1 MANIEINGKPL
12 QVTDGAMVI
21 EAADNAGITI
31 PRFCYHKKLSVA
43 ANCRMCLV
51 EIEKITKP
59 VPACATPVTDGMKI
73 FTKSTMAIEA
83 QQSVMEFLLINHP
96 LDCPI
101 CDQGGE
107 CDLQDIAVGFGQDIS
122 RYHEQKRVVADK
134 DIGPLI
140 ATEMTRCIHCTR
152 CVRFGQEVA
161 GIMELGATGRGDH
174 MRIGTYV
181 ERTVASEMS
190 GNVIDLCPVGALTSK
205 PYRYTGRPWE
215 NDQAKSIAAHDCL
228 GSNIEI
234 ETRRNKVMRVLPDEN
249 ETINELWLSDR
260 DRFSYLGLK
269 HDDRLQSPMIKQGN
283 SWKEVDWQTA
293 LNYAYEG
300 LKTVIKKDG
309 VENIGALVS
318 PSATVEEMYLTQK
331 LMRGIGSNNIDHR
344 LRQSDFSDQD
354 IAPQFPALG
363 QSLTELENND
373 AVLLVGSWIRKDQPI
388 AAHRIRKASRK
399 GAKIMAV
406 NAVDFDL
413 NFDVEE
419 KVITSPAE
427 MVDSLAAIT
436 KALLSLT
443 SKNAAEG
450 LDALLSNVTAS
461 AAALEIAKHLHS
473 ADKATV
479 ILGTQAMLQPQL
491 ADLRALT
498 NMIAELSGATMSTM
512 SDGANAAGAW
522 LTGVI
527 PHRSCGG
534 ESTAGKNAN
543 EMLSKGMNAFILL
556 DVEPELDTANPSVA
570 MKAVNDADFV
580 ISMTPYVTD
589 EMKAYADVLLPVSPF
604 SETSGT
610 YVNAEGTWQSFAGAV
625 TPLAET
631 RPAWKVL
638 RVLGNI
644 FELEGFDYI
653 TSEDVRDE
661 AKQLAN
667 QLDASNRGVTNSAQW
682 RCPSALAKQSDAI
695 TRIGILPIYA
705 TDSVV
710 RRSDALQQ
718 TDDMIPACVIVNAEM
733 AKQNQ
738 MHDDDN
744 VFVTQNNIKL
754 KLRVHIEDSIPNNCV
769 VIPQGVQGLEVFD
782 AAYSEITLSTK
793 S

>member
-12 QVTDGAMVI
+12 QVADGAMVI
-21 EAADNAGITI
+21 EAADQAGITI

-51 EIEKITKP
+51 EVEKVAKP

-73 FTKSTMAIEA
+73 FTKSTMALEA
-83 QQSVMEFLLINHP
+83 QKSVMEFLLINHP

-107 CDLQDIAVGFGQDIS
+107 CELQDIAVGFGQDIS
-122 RYHEQKRVVADK
+122 RYSESKRVVTDK

-161 GIMELGATGRGDH
+161 GIMELGATGRGEN

-181 ERTVASEMS
+181 ERAVASELS

-215 NDQAKSIAAHDCL
+215 NNQTKSIASHDCL

-234 ETRRNKVMRVLPDEN
+234 ETRRNKVMRVLPDDN
-249 ETINELWLSDR
+249 ESINELWLSDR

-269 HDDRLQSPMIKQGN
+269 HDNRLQSPMIKQGN

-300 LKTVIKKDG
+300 LNTVIKKEG
-309 VENIGALVS
+309 VENIGTLVS
-318 PSATVEEMYLTQK
+318 PSATIEEMYLSQK
-331 LMRGIGSNNIDHR
+331 LMRGLGSNNIDHR

-354 IAPQFPALG
+354 IAPHFPSLA
-363 QSLTELENND
+363 QSLTDLESND

-388 AAHRIRKASRK
+388 ASHRLRKASLK
-399 GAKIMAV
+399 GSTIMSV
-406 NAVDFDL
+406 NAVDFDF
-413 NFDVEE
+413 NFPIEE

-427 MVDSLAAIT
+427 MVNSLAEIT
-436 KALLSLT
+436 KALLTLSGQT
-443 SKNAAEG
+443 AAEG
-450 LDALLSNVTAS
+450 LSALLNNVKTSDACL
-461 AAALEIAKHLHS
+461 AMAKHLYNS
-473 ADKATV
+473 ETATI

-491 ADLRALT
+491 ADLRALS
-498 NMIAELSGATMSTM
+498 NMIAELSGATMSTL

-522 LTGVI
+522 ITGVV
-527 PHRSCGG
+527 PHRTCRG
-534 ESTAGKNAN
+534 ENSSGKHAA
-543 EMLSKGMNAFILL
+543 EMLNAGMNAFVLL
-556 DVEPELDTANPSVA
+556 NVEPEFDTANPSVA

-589 EMKAYADVLLPVSPF
+589 EMKVYADVLLPVSPS

-610 YVNAEGTWQSFAGAV
+610 YVNAEGRWQSFAGAV

-644 FELEGFDYI
+644 FELDGFDYI

-661 AKQLAN
+661 AQQHAGKME
-667 QLDASNRGVTNSAQW
+667 ASNKMAW
-682 RCPSALAKQSDAI
+682 RCPATLAKQVEGI
-695 TRIGILPIYA
+695 NRIGLLPIYA
-705 TDSVV
+705 VDSVV
-710 RRSDALQQ
+710 RRSGAFQQTTDAL
-718 TDDMIPACVIVNAEM
+718 PACVIINADT
-733 AKQNQ
+733 AKQNNVQ
-738 MHDDDN
+738 DEDDI
-744 VFVTQNNIKL
+744 VVTQNNIKL
-754 KLRVHIEDSIPNNCV
+754 KLRVHIEDSIPDNCA
-769 VIPQGVQGLEVFD
+769 VIPQGVQGVEDFD
-782 AAYSEITLSTK
+782 AAYSEITLSAK

>member
-12 QVTDGAMVI
+12 QVADGAMVI
-21 EAADNAGITI
+21 EAADQAGITI

-51 EIEKITKP
+51 EVEKVAKP

-73 FTKSTMAIEA
+73 FTKSTMALEA
-83 QQSVMEFLLINHP
+83 QKSVMEFLLINHP

-107 CDLQDIAVGFGQDIS
+107 CELQDIAVGFGQDIS
-122 RYHEQKRVVADK
+122 RYSESKRVVTDK

-161 GIMELGATGRGDH
+161 GIMELGATGRGEN

-181 ERTVASEMS
+181 ERAVASELS

-215 NDQAKSIAAHDCL
+215 NNQTKSIASHDCL

-234 ETRRNKVMRVLPDEN
+234 ETRRNKVMRVLPDDN
-249 ETINELWLSDR
+249 ESINELWLSDR

-269 HDDRLQSPMIKQGN
+269 HDNRLQSPMIKQGN

-300 LKTVIKKDG
+300 LNTVIKKEG
-309 VENIGALVS
+309 VENIGTLVS
-318 PSATVEEMYLTQK
+318 PSATIEEMYLSQK
-331 LMRGIGSNNIDHR
+331 LMRGLGSNNIDHR

-354 IAPQFPALG
+354 IAPHFPSLA
-363 QSLTELENND
+363 QSLTDLESND

-388 AAHRIRKASRK
+388 ASHRLRKASLK
-399 GAKIMAV
+399 GSTIMSV
-406 NAVDFDL
+406 NAVDFDF
-413 NFDVEE
+413 NFPIEE

-427 MVDSLAAIT
+427 MVNSLAEIT
-436 KALLSLT
+436 KALLTLSGQT
-443 SKNAAEG
+443 AAEG
-450 LDALLSNVTAS
+450 LSALLNNVKTSDACL
-461 AAALEIAKHLHS
+461 AMAKHLHNS
-473 ADKATV
+473 ETATI

-491 ADLRALT
+491 ADLRALS
-498 NMIAELSGATMSTM
+498 NMIAELSGATMSTL

-522 LTGVI
+522 ITGVV
-527 PHRSCGG
+527 PHRTCRG
-534 ESTAGKNAN
+534 ENSSGKHAA
-543 EMLSKGMNAFILL
+543 EMLNAGMNAFVLL
-556 DVEPELDTANPSVA
+556 NVEPEFDTANPSVA

-589 EMKAYADVLLPVSPF
+589 EMKVYADVLLPVSPS

-610 YVNAEGTWQSFAGAV
+610 YVNAEGRWQSFAGAV

-644 FELEGFDYI
+644 FELDGFDYI

-661 AKQLAN
+661 AQQHAGKME
-667 QLDASNRGVTNSAQW
+667 ASNKMAW
-682 RCPSALAKQSDAI
+682 RCPATLAKQVEGI
-695 TRIGILPIYA
+695 NRIGLLPIYA
-705 TDSVV
+705 VDSVV

-718 TDDMIPACVIVNAEM
+718 TTDALPACVIINADT
-733 AKQNQ
+733 AKQNNVQ
-738 MHDDDN
+738 DEDDI
-744 VFVTQNNIKL
+744 VVTQNNIKL
-754 KLRVHIEDSIPNNCV
+754 KLRVHIEDSIPDNCA
-769 VIPQGVQGLEVFD
+769 VIPQGVQGVEDFD
-782 AAYSEITLSTK
+782 AAYSEITLSAK

>member
-12 QVTDGAMVI
+12 QVADGAMVI

-51 EIEKITKP
+51 EVEKVAKP
-59 VPACATPVTDGMKI
+59 VPACATPVTDGMKV
-73 FTKSTMAIEA
+73 FTKSTMALEA

-107 CDLQDIAVGFGQDIS
+107 CDLQDIAIGFGQDLS
-122 RYHEQKRVVADK
+122 RYSEQKRVVADK

-140 ATEMTRCIHCTR
+140 ETEMTRCIHCTR

-161 GIMELGATGRGDH
+161 GIMELGATGRGEN

-181 ERTVASEMS
+181 ERAVASELS

-215 NDQAKSIAAHDCL
+215 NNQAKSISAHDCL

-249 ETINELWLSDR
+249 ENINELWLSDR

-269 HDDRLQSPMIKQGN
+269 HEDRLQSPMIKQGD

-300 LKTVIKKDG
+300 LKTVIEKDG
-309 VENIGALVS
+309 TENIGALVS
-318 PSATVEEMYLTQK
+318 PSATVEEMYLAQK
-331 LMRGIGSNNIDHR
+331 FMRGIGSDNIDHR

-363 QSLTELENND
+363 QSLVELENND

-388 AAHRIRKASRK
+388 AAHRLRKASRR

-406 NAVDFDL
+406 NAVDFDF
-413 NFDVEE
+413 NFDIEE

-436 KALLSLT
+436 KALLTLT
-443 SKNAAEG
+443 GKEAADG
-450 LDALLSNVTAS
+450 LEALLNNVTAS
-461 AAALEIAKHLHS
+461 DAHLDIAKHLHS
-473 ADKATV
+473 AEKATV

-491 ADLRALT
+491 ADLRALS
-498 NMIAELSGATMSTM
+498 NMIAELSGAILSTLP
-512 SDGANAAGAW
+512 DGANAAGAW
-522 LTGVI
+522 LTGVV
-527 PHRSCGG
+527 PHRVCGG
-534 ESTAGKNAN
+534 EESAGKTAY
-543 EMLSKGMNAFILL
+543 EMLNKGMNAFVLL
-556 DVEPELDTANPSVA
+556 NVEPEFDTANPSSA

-580 ISMTPYVTD
+580 ISMSPYATGA
-589 EMKAYADVLLPVSPF
+589 MKSYADVLLPISPF

-610 YVNAEGTWQSFAGAV
+610 FVNAEGTWQSFAGAV
-625 TPLAET
+625 TPFEET

-644 FELEGFDYI
+644 FELEGFDFI

-661 AKQLAN
+661 AKQIVGEI
-667 QLDASNRGVTNSAQW
+667 DTSNKMAW
-682 RCPSALAKQSDAI
+682 RCPSSLANKTDAI
-695 TRIGILPIYA
+695 NRIGLLPIYA
-705 TDSVV
+705 IDSIVRRAKALQLTDDAFPACMIINAETAKQNKIHDDDSVV
-710 RRSDALQQ
+710 
-718 TDDMIPACVIVNAEM
+718 
-733 AKQNQ
+733 
-738 MHDDDN
+738 
-744 VFVTQNNIKL
+744 VTQNNIKL
-754 KLRVHIEDSIPNNCV
+754 KLRVHVEDSVPNNCV
-769 VIPQGVQGLEVFD
+769 VIPQGVQGVDVFD
-782 AAYSEITLSTK
+782 AAYSEITLNIK